1 MATKTARKPAKAKR
15 KTRAKSPAKPKP
27 RTKAKPVRTVA
38 ASADDRWWAII
49 ERSGRGA
56 DGPDD
61 QADRLVEALAEL
73 PLEDIVA
80 FDRFVQERIRDAF
93 RTDLWAVAYVMNGG
107 CSDDGFD
114 YFLGWLVLR
123 GKKRFEA
130 ALANPEDAAKHVS
143 PDDEPFENEA
153 VWYAARTAYERKAGE
168 GSFDAAATRVER
180 SLQGEM
186 FDEDTVDDRFPK
198 LARRFGG

>member
-1 MATKTARKPAKAKR
+1 MARLTKSPKSQKRLKSKKPVVRRAARKPAK
-15 KTRAKSPAKPKP
+15 RAAPI
-27 RTKAKPVRTVA
+27 VVG
-38 ASADDRWWAII
+38 DDRWWALIAKAK
-49 ERSGRGA
+49 RR
-56 DGPDD
+56 DPDEH
-61 QADRLVEALAEL
+61 ADRLVAALGGL
-73 PLEDIVA
+73 PLADIIA
-80 FDRFVQERIRDAF
+80 FDKFVMERIRDAF

-123 GKKRFEA
+123 GKSAYEA
-130 ALANPEDAAKHVS
+130 ALAHPEDAAKGVS

-153 VWYAARTAYERKAGE
+153 VWYAARTAYEQKAGE
-168 GSFDAAATRVER
+168 GSFDAAAQRVER

-186 FDEDTVDDRFPK
+186 FDEDTIDERYPK